1 MNDVMEK
8 KMENRRVGEHVEKV
22 EPMYGAG
29 GIVKWCNLCRK
40 QVSNSSKNET
50 QNPIGSISEAMVKY
64 SLEDSGLPSA
74 LNGLEDEIVRKPF
87 LSDQKALYHSLIGT
101 DFVSV

>member
-29 GIVKWCNLCRK
+29 GIVKWCNLCGK

-50 QNPIGSISEAMVKY
+50 
-64 SLEDSGLPSA
+64 
-74 LNGLEDEIVRKPF
+74 
-87 LSDQKALYHSLIGT
+87 
-101 DFVSV
+101 